1 MKVLHDYQ
9 GRAIR
14 LTDERL
20 AHILEH
26 PEMAGMENAIEEV
39 LLAPETVVQS
49 LSDFQAHLYYRYYS
63 GTRVGDKFLCVV
75 VKRVSAAD
83 AFVLT
88 AYLTDKV
95 KKGDILWPER
105 S

>member
-1 MKVLHDYQ
+1 MRLLRDIH
-9 GRAIR
+9 GLAIR

-26 PEMAGMENAIEEV
+26 PEMVGLEDAIEAT
-39 LLAPETVVQS
+39 LLQPEQIVES
-49 LSDFQAHLYYRYYS
+49 LSDPQAHLYYRFYM

-75 VKRVSAAD
+75 VKVRETD

-88 AYLTDKV
+88 AYLTDKI
-95 KKGDILWPER
+95 KKGSTIWP
-105 S
+105 SGK